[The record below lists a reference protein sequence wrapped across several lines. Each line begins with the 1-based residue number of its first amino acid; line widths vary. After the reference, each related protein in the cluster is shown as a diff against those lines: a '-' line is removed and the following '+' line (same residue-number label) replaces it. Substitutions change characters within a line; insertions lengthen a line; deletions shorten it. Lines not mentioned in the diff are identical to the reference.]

1 MPAARAFQGPH
12 SLGQDASGTVTPVQR
27 VTVVGAGSWG
37 TTMASLVSANAPT
50 RLWCRRSEVAEEIN
64 NSATNEQYLPGFT
77 LAPALKATDDLPSA
91 VTGAD
96 LVAMAV
102 PSHVFRSV
110 LADVVP
116 YLGSRVPILSLSK
129 GLEQGSH
136 RRMSEIIGEL
146 APQHPVGVLTGP
158 NLAREVLAGSA
169 AAAVLAMSDVAA
181 AEELQPVFA
190 CEHFRV
196 YVGHDVVGCEL
207 GGALKNVVALAV
219 GMADGLGLADNTR
232 AALITRGLAELTRL
246 GVAMGGEPGTFAGLA
261 GLGDLLATC
270 LSPQSRN
277 HHVGV
282 QLGRG
287 RTLSEITNAMQQVA
301 EGVKTARVVLELA
314 AEHDLEMPITSELC
328 AVLDGE
334 RHPAEAY
341 QNLLGRTLRP
351 EPEPHR

>member
-1 MPAARAFQGPH
+1 MKFQYPH
-12 SLGQDASGTVTPVQR
+12 SLGEGQGGTVTAVQH
-27 VTVVGAGSWG
+27 VAVVGAGSWG
-37 TTMASLVSANAPT
+37 TTVASLVSTNAPT
-50 RLWCRRSEVAEEIN
+50 RLWCRRAEVAEEIN
-64 NSATNEQYLPGFT
+64 SSATNERYLPGFT
-77 LAPALKATDDLPSA
+77 LAAALKATDDLASA

-96 LVAMAV
+96 VVAMAV

-110 LADVVP
+110 LASVVP
-116 YLGSRVPILSLSK
+116 HLGSRVPVISLSK
-129 GLEQGSH
+129 GLEEGTH
-136 RRMSEIIGEL
+136 RRMSEIVTEM
-146 APQHPVGVLTGP
+146 APGRPVGVLTGP

-169 AAAVLAMSDVAA
+169 AAAVLAMSDVAV

-190 CEHFRV
+190 AEHFRV
-196 YVGHDVVGCEL
+196 YASHDVVGCEL

-246 GVAMGGEPGTFAGLA
+246 GMAMGGEPATFAGLA

-287 RTLSEITNAMQQVA
+287 RSLAEVVAAMEQVA
-301 EGVKTARVVLELA
+301 EGVKTAQVVLELG
-314 AEHDLEMPITSELC
+314 AEHGLEMPITSELC
-328 AVLDGE
+328 AVLDGGRRPE
-334 RHPAEAY
+334 EAY
-341 QNLLGRTLRP
+341 RNLLRRTLRP
-351 EPEPHR
+351 EREPFR

>member
-1 MPAARAFQGPH
+1 M
-12 SLGQDASGTVTPVQR
+12 QR

-37 TTMASLVSANAPT
+37 TTIASLVSANAPT
-50 RLWCRRSEVAEEIN
+50 RLWCRRPEVAGEIN
-64 NSATNEQYLPGFT
+64 ARATNEQYLPGFA
-77 LAPALKATDDLPSA
+77 LAPPLEAGSDLAAA
-91 VTGAD
+91 VTGAGI
-96 LVAMAV
+96 VAMAV
-102 PSHVFRSV
+102 PSHVFRGV
-110 LADVVP
+110 LEELVP
-116 YLGSRVPILSLSK
+116 HLGPGVPVISLSK

-136 RRMSEIIGEL
+136 RRMSEIVEEL
-146 APQHPVGVLTGP
+146 APGHPVGVLTGP
-158 NLAREVLAGSA
+158 NLAREVLAGSP

-181 AEELQPVFA
+181 AERLVPIFA
-190 CEHFRV
+190 LEHFRV

-219 GMADGLGLADNTR
+219 GMAEGLGLADNSR

-246 GVAMGGEPGTFAGLA
+246 GVAMGGEPATFAGLA

-287 RTLSEITNAMQQVA
+287 RTLGEITAAMQQVA

-314 AEHDLEMPITSELC
+314 AEHGLEMPITSELC
-328 AVLDGE
+328 AVLDGG
-334 RHPAEAY
+334 RDPGEAY
-341 QNLLGRTLRP
+341 RNLLGRSLRP
-351 EPEPHR
+351 EPEPLG

>member
-1 MPAARAFQGPH
+1 
-12 SLGQDASGTVTPVQR
+12 VQR

-37 TTMASLVSANAPT
+37 TTIASLVSANAPT
-50 RLWCRRSEVAEEIN
+50 RLWCRRPEVAGEIN
-64 NSATNEQYLPGFT
+64 ARATNEQYLPGFA
-77 LAPALKATDDLPSA
+77 LAPPLEAGSDLAAA
-91 VTGAD
+91 VTGAGI
-96 LVAMAV
+96 VAMAV
-102 PSHVFRSV
+102 PSHVFRGV
-110 LADVVP
+110 LEELVP
-116 YLGSRVPILSLSK
+116 HLGPGVPVISLSK

-136 RRMSEIIGEL
+136 RRMSEIVEEL
-146 APQHPVGVLTGP
+146 APGHPVGVLTGP
-158 NLAREVLAGSA
+158 NLAREVLAGSP

-181 AEELQPVFA
+181 AERLVPIFA
-190 CEHFRV
+190 REHFRV

-219 GMADGLGLADNTR
+219 GMAEGLGLADNSR

-246 GVAMGGEPGTFAGLA
+246 GVAMGGEPATFAGLA

-287 RTLSEITNAMQQVA
+287 RTLGEITAAMQQVA

-314 AEHDLEMPITSELC
+314 AEHGLEMPITSELC
-328 AVLDGE
+328 AVLDGG
-334 RHPAEAY
+334 RDPGEAY
-341 QNLLGRTLRP
+341 RNLLGRSLRP
-351 EPEPHR
+351 EPEPLG

>member
-1 MPAARAFQGPH
+1 M
-12 SLGQDASGTVTPVQR
+12 QR

-37 TTMASLVSANAPT
+37 TTIASLVSANAPT
-50 RLWCRRSEVAEEIN
+50 RLWCRRPEVAGEIN
-64 NSATNEQYLPGFT
+64 ARATNEQYLPGFA
-77 LAPALKATDDLPSA
+77 LAPPLEAGSDLAAA
-91 VTGAD
+91 VTGAGI
-96 LVAMAV
+96 VAMAV
-102 PSHVFRSV
+102 PSHVFRGV
-110 LADVVP
+110 LEELVP
-116 YLGSRVPILSLSK
+116 HLGPGVPVISLSK

-136 RRMSEIIGEL
+136 RRMSEIVEEL
-146 APQHPVGVLTGP
+146 APGHPVGVLTGP
-158 NLAREVLAGSA
+158 NLAREVLAGSP

-181 AEELQPVFA
+181 AERLVPIFA
-190 CEHFRV
+190 REHFRV

-219 GMADGLGLADNTR
+219 GMAEGLGLADNSR

-246 GVAMGGEPGTFAGLA
+246 GVAMGGEPATFAGLA

-287 RTLSEITNAMQQVA
+287 RTLGEITAAMQQVA

-314 AEHDLEMPITSELC
+314 AEHGLEMPITSELC
-328 AVLDGE
+328 AVLDGG
-334 RHPAEAY
+334 RDPGEAY
-341 QNLLGRTLRP
+341 RNLLGRSLRP
-351 EPEPHR
+351 EPEPLG